1 MLRRFFNWRNWRGRF
16 VYCLTFI
23 VIGLYCG
30 AVPESLAAT
39 AVVKWS
45 PSPSS
50 DVAGYIVYCG
60 TQSRQY
66 EYEDDCGDVLKCKLF
81 SLDDQT
87 TYYIAVRAYDWSGQL
102 SDYSDEVEFISAS
115 GSDVIVDNGEAGTSS
130 TGSWRTSGGA
140 NPYGSESIYSK
151 SADATYSFEAAI
163 GGVYEVSLWWT
174 ERPSRSTNV
183 PVEIYDGDTLLD
195 TVLVNQKAQ
204 GGQWNV
210 LGTYFFND
218 GARVTVVSEGTYSTC
233 ADAVRFNPIS
243 TTEVIVDNGEA
254 GTLSTGTWLTSCGAN
269 PYEDN
274 SLYSKS
280 AHATYSF
287 EAAIGGVYEVS
298 LWWTER
304 PSRST
309 NVPVEIYDGDTL
321 LDTVLVN
328 QKAQGGQW
336 NVLGT
341 YFFNDGTRVTVVS
354 EGTYSACADAV
365 RFVGF

>member
-1 MLRRFFNWRNWRGRF
+1 M

-30 AVPESLAAT
+30 AVSESLAAT

-45 PSPSS
+45 RSPSS
-50 DVAGYIVYCG
+50 DVAGYVVYYS

-66 EYEDDCGDVLKCKLF
+66 EYEEDCGDVTECELF
-81 SLDDQT
+81 FLDDQT
-87 TYYIAVRAYDWSGQL
+87 TYYIAVRAYDQWEQL

-115 GSDVIVDNGEAGTSS
+115 GSDEEEFVGGSEVVVDNGEAGTSS
-130 TGSWRTSGGA
+130 TGTWRISSGA
-140 NPYGSESIYSK
+140 NSYGSKSIYSK
-151 SADATYSFEAAI
+151 DRGATYTFEAALH
-163 GGVYEVSLWWT
+163 GTCEVSLWWT
-174 ERPSRSTNV
+174 ERPSRSTSV

-218 GARVTVVSEGTYSTC
+218 AARVTVVSEGTYSTC
-233 ADAVRFNPIS
+233 ADAVQFNPIS
-243 TTEVIVDNGEA
+243 TKEVIVDNGEA
-254 GTLSTGTWLTSCGAN
+254 GTLSTGTWWISSGAN
-269 PYEDN
+269 SYG
-274 SLYSKS
+274 SKSIYSKDWG
-280 AHATYSF
+280 ATYTF
-287 EAAIGGVYEVS
+287 EAALHGTYEVS

-309 NVPVEIYDGDTL
+309 SVPVEIYDGDTL

-341 YFFNDGTRVTVVS
+341 YFFKDAAGVTVVS
-354 EGTYSACADAV
+354 EDSSYSTCADAV